1 MQIEHLTVLE
11 NLADITEFAKELELK
26 ILVRKKFIK
35 AVYRLIMDTQQKEQ
49 ATAHV
54 VLTSNKPD
62 VVVKRKAQD
71 IVMPPLKKPK
81 RMKFPP
87 GVHVVPY
94 EKREYRVSKIKQ
106 EYEQNGSIEY
116 VKPIVDVFRTVNNKI
131 SRMKTL
137 EKLFADDEHKI
148 ILVCGKTGVGKS
160 TLINSM
166 MNYIYG
172 VGLDDDFRLKLIEE
186 VKKGRW

>member
-1 MQIEHLTVLE
+1 
-11 NLADITEFAKELELK
+11 
-26 ILVRKKFIK
+26 
-35 AVYRLIMDTQQKEQ
+35 
-49 ATAHV
+49 
-54 VLTSNKPD
+54 
-62 VVVKRKAQD
+62 
-71 IVMPPLKKPK
+71 
-81 RMKFPP
+81 
-87 GVHVVPY
+87 
-94 EKREYRVSKIKQ
+94 
-106 EYEQNGSIEY
+106 
-116 VKPIVDVFRTVNNKI
+116 
-131 SRMKTL
+131 MKTL